1 MNGKRN
7 PWEGVNLLSFIN
19 EERLKGAIS
28 GHAPDDTISDDE
40 RKRNSFGNDLEYRE
54 FFFLFFFHF
63 IFCSSFFFFVFLFLF
78 FIAFLCFFL
87 ADHLFL
93 QFFFYHYFDLINLQ
107 KIVHRIRCI

>member
-78 FIAFLCFFL
+78 FIAYPFVFFL
-87 ADHLFL
+87 LTIYFYN
-93 QFFFYHYFDLINLQ
+93 FFFIIILI
-107 KIVHRIRCI
+107 